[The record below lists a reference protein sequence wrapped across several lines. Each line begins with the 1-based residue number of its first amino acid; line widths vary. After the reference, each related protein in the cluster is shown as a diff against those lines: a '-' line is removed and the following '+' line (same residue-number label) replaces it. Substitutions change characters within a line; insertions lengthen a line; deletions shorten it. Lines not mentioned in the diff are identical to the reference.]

1 MLSSQ
6 VAKIGIFLH
15 TMILFCL
22 KFWRICI
29 KLTLTVGTE
38 AKKWVVFVE
47 FLWSFCGVFVD
58 FLYLYAL
65 RVIIAARR
73 VCDIPGG

>member
-22 KFWRICI
+22 NFSTICI

-38 AKKWVVFVE
+38 AKKWVDVVE
-47 FLWSFCGVFVD
+47 FLWTFCTSMR
-58 FLYLYAL
+58 YE
-65 RVIIAARR
+65 
-73 VCDIPGG
+73 

>member
-15 TMILFCL
+15 TMILFGL

-38 AKKWVVFVE
+38 AKKWVDVVE
-47 FLWSFCGVFVD
+47 FLWTFCTSMR
-58 FLYLYAL
+58 YE
-65 RVIIAARR
+65 
-73 VCDIPGG
+73 

>member
-22 KFWRICI
+22 NFSTICI

-38 AKKWVVFVE
+38 AKKLIGF
-47 FLWSFCGVFVD
+47 
-58 FLYLYAL
+58 
-65 RVIIAARR
+65 
-73 VCDIPGG
+73 